1 MASSIVSF
9 FCFWLTLTIP
19 GQDTIYITKAGKVN
33 FKSDAPLELIIGFS
47 RNLAGVINADKHT
60 FAFTIPINSFD
71 GFNSAL
77 QKEHFREN
85 YLETHKYPDATFQG
99 KMIEIIDLEQTGE
112 YEVRAKGNLDIH
124 GVVHERIIKCQL
136 TVKNQ
141 GIRVATQFR
150 VYLQDHNIQIPKVV
164 YQKIAE
170 EITVEVEA
178 EFVKR

>member
-1 MASSIVSF
+1 MASCIVSF
-9 FCFWLTLTIP
+9 FYFWLSLTFP
-19 GQDTIYITKAGKVN
+19 QQDAIYITKSGKVN

-47 RNLAGVINADKHT
+47 NNLAGVIDAGKHT

-99 KMIEIIDLEQTGE
+99 KMIELIDLDQKGE
-112 YEVRAKGNLDIH
+112 YLVRAKGNLDVH
-124 GVVHERIIKCQL
+124 GIAHERIIKCKL
-136 TVKNQ
+136 NVNEKSIDVSTRFS
-141 GIRVATQFR
+141 IF
-150 VYLQDHNIQIPKVV
+150 LQDHNIQIPKVV

-170 EITVEVEA
+170 EIEVEVKA
-178 EFVKR
+178 EFIKR

>member
-1 MASSIVSF
+1 MASRIVSF
-9 FCFWLTLTIP
+9 FYFWLLTIFP
-19 GQDTIYITKAGKVN
+19 GQDTIYIAKSGKVN
-33 FKSDAPLELIIGFS
+33 FRSDAPLELIIGFS
-47 RNLAGVINADKHT
+47 NNLAGVINKDKHT

-99 KMIEIIDLEQTGE
+99 KMIEIIDFTENGD

-124 GVVHERIIKCQL
+124 GVIQERIIKCQME
-136 TVKNQ
+136 VSEQ
-141 GIRVATQFR
+141 SVRVSTRFSIF
-150 VYLQDHNIQIPKVV
+150 LKDHDIQIPKVV

-170 EITVEVEA
+170 EIMVEVQA
-178 EFVKR
+178 EFVRR

>member
-1 MASSIVSF
+1 MASCIVSF
-9 FCFWLTLTIP
+9 FCFWLSLVIP
-19 GQDTIYITKAGKVN
+19 QQDTIYITKSGKVN
-33 FKSDAPLELIIGFS
+33 FKSNAPLELIIGFS
-47 RNLAGVINADKHT
+47 GNLAGIINADKHT

-99 KMIEIIDLEQTGE
+99 KIIEIIDLKQKGS
-112 YEVRAKGNLDIH
+112 YRVRAKGNLEIH
-124 GVVHERIIKCQL
+124 GVVQERIIKCDL
-136 TVKNQ
+136 VVNNKSI
-141 GIRVATQFR
+141 GISTRFSVF
-150 VYLQDHNIQIPKVV
+150 LQDHDIQIPKVV

-170 EITVEVEA
+170 EIMVEVEA

>member
-1 MASSIVSF
+1 
-9 FCFWLTLTIP
+9 
-19 GQDTIYITKAGKVN
+19 
-33 FKSDAPLELIIGFS
+33 
-47 RNLAGVINADKHT
+47 
-60 FAFTIPINSFD
+60 
-71 GFNSAL
+71 
-77 QKEHFREN
+77 
-85 YLETHKYPDATFQG
+85 
-99 KMIEIIDLEQTGE
+99 MIEIIDLEQTGE

-124 GVVHERIIKCQL
+124 GVVHEKIIKCQL

-141 GIRVATQFR
+141 GIRVATQFS